1 MTQDEKLVQPLD
13 SKSLAIVL
21 LTSALWGGTPVAVSF
36 AALSLPPVA
45 IAAVRFSLGT
55 LFMLAWCWLG
65 GTSIRLKTGQFRL
78 CLVAG
83 ILLAVQIVTFN
94 VAIEWSNASH
104 SSMLISTFVF
114 WVIAIEHF
122 ITKKDR
128 LTTRKACG
136 LVIAFVG
143 VLVMLSRAE
152 KVSAAVASQDD
163 PSLAGDL
170 MMVFSAFLLAV
181 RVVYV
186 KQVLPKIEP
195 GKLIFWH
202 DVIGV
207 LCFLSFSLA
216 FEEFTRQTLTTAAVL
231 GLLYQGLIVAGLCFA
246 LQTQLLRKHS
256 ASQLSMFSFST
267 PLFGVLLAAVFLDD
281 PLSSW
286 LFISGACI
294 AFGIYVV
301 NSQPHQKAA

>member
-1 MTQDEKLVQPLD
+1 MTPSGKTVEPLD

-21 LTSALWGGTPVAVSF
+21 LTAALWGGTPVAVSF
-36 AALSLPPVA
+36 AASSLPPVA
-45 IAAVRFSLGT
+45 IAAVRFALGA

-65 GTSIRLKTGQFRL
+65 RTPMRLQPGQFRL

-83 ILLAVQIVTFN
+83 LLLAVQIVTFN

-104 SSMLISTFVF
+104 SSVLISTFVF

-122 ITKKDR
+122 ITKTDR
-128 LTTRKACG
+128 LTTRKAMG
-136 LVIAFVG
+136 LVVAFIG
-143 VLVMLSRAE
+143 VLVMLSKAE
-152 KVSAAVASQDD
+152 KVSASVPVQDD

-170 MMVFSAFLLAV
+170 VMVFSAFLLAV

-186 KQVLPKIEP
+186 KQVLPRIEP
-195 GKLIFWH
+195 GKLILWH
-202 DVIGV
+202 DLVGV
-207 LCFLSFSLA
+207 VCFLSFSFA
-216 FEEFTRQTLTTAAVL
+216 FEEFTRQALTVAAVL
-231 GLLYQGLIVAGLCFA
+231 GLLYQGLLVAGLCFA
-246 LQTQLLRKHS
+246 LQTQLLKKHS

-267 PLFGVLLAAVFLDD
+267 PVFGVLLAAVFRDD

-294 AFGIYVV
+294 ALGIYIV
-301 NSQPHQKAA
+301 NSQPQQKTA